1 MKLTYIK
8 LSVTQ
13 ILFILLLALSNN
25 VFAQNKE
32 IKVTGTIYDETG
44 ITLPS
49 VTVTVKGQK
58 GVGVLSDN
66 DGKFMITVPEG
77 STLIFSFVGMKS
89 QEVVVNAKQVPYK
102 ITWQRNGSYFFGF
115 LSKSARFRS
124 KRISRLSKRVGR
136 TLIFTVW
143 TSSGRLS
150 ASEQRESLR

>member
-49 VTVTVKGQK
+49 VTVTVK
-58 GVGVLSDN
+58 VLPRLFALSRYR
-66 DGKFMITVPEG
+66 KVAR
-77 STLIFSFVGMKS
+77 SSFHS
-89 QEVVVNAKQVPYK
+89 WE
-102 ITWQRNGSYFFGF
+102 
-115 LSKSARFRS
+115 
-124 KRISRLSKRVGR
+124 
-136 TLIFTVW
+136 
-143 TSSGRLS
+143 
-150 ASEQRESLR
+150 

>member
-66 DGKFMITVPEG
+66 DGKFMITVPESSRKCQTG
-77 STLIFSFVGMKS
+77 SLQNYLERRYQGFGRSS
-89 QEVVVNAKQVPYK
+89 RYRVPDAEK
-102 ITWQRNGSYFFGF
+102 T
-115 LSKSARFRS
+115 
-124 KRISRLSKRVGR
+124 
-136 TLIFTVW
+136 
-143 TSSGRLS
+143 
-150 ASEQRESLR
+150 

>member
-89 QEVVVNAKQVPYK
+89 QEVSSRKCQTGSLQNYLERRYQGFGRSSRYRVPDAEK
-102 ITWQRNGSYFFGF
+102 T
-115 LSKSARFRS
+115 
-124 KRISRLSKRVGR
+124 
-136 TLIFTVW
+136 
-143 TSSGRLS
+143 
-150 ASEQRESLR
+150 